1 MSPMG
6 AAPKNIENNPM
17 HSRSDPANRPQLP
30 TACAKNG
37 RFAYPL
43 SIASLQINHQLD

>member
-30 TACAKNG
+30 IACAKRS
-37 RFAYPL
+37 RFAHSL